1 MPYIKKLWK
10 TRKLPKNSRI
20 VSTFHYSNYKHKRN
34 INVLLSKKISTFA
47 FLFLTSQKIKMI
59 KFDKFILDNGL
70 KVIVHKDESTPI
82 VAFNV
87 LYNVGARDEN
97 PEKTGFA
104 HLFEHLMFG
113 GSVNIPR
120 FDKPLEKVGG
130 ENNAFTNSDLTNY
143 YLTLPKQNLETAF
156 WLESDRMLSLAFSQK
171 SLEVQKNVVVEEF
184 KQSYLNQPYGD
195 IWLLLKPLAYKV
207 HPYRWPTIGKN
218 ISHIENAVMK
228 DVKDFYNKFYNPNNA
243 ILTIAGNVELEE
255 IKILAQ
261 KWFGPIENINIFVR
275 HLPEEPAQENA
286 RELKV
291 ERNVPFDSIIKAYHI
306 CARTDQAYHAVDLLS
321 DILSNGQSSRL
332 YQELYKKQQLFS
344 DINAYISGD
353 IGEGLMIIEGK
364 LIKGVTIEK
373 AENAILNELNK
384 ICDGLID
391 DEELQKV
398 KNKVESNLI
407 FAEMSIL
414 NKAMTLS
421 YFELLGD
428 AGQINAETNKYL
440 RVTKEEIIEQ
450 AKAIFKPTNCSTLFY
465 LAKNQD

>member
-1 MPYIKKLWK
+1 
-10 TRKLPKNSRI
+10 
-20 VSTFHYSNYKHKRN
+20 
-34 INVLLSKKISTFA
+34 
-47 FLFLTSQKIKMI
+47 MI

-261 KWFGPIENINIFVR
+261 KWFGPIENKNTFVR
-275 HLPEEPAQENA
+275 QLPEEPVQEKA

-321 DILSNGQSSRL
+321 DILSNGQSSRF